1 MIQDLDNKKLYNEY
15 ENVLAEA
22 FDQVF
27 VFEGDKLFIFEAP
40 AVGQDV
46 ADGQGDAEEAR
57 MAGSQTFPMLPR
69 AAEFSNIKLQ
79 YLFRIEGEKYFLAMG
94 DEALDVVKG
103 MPGMKQ
109 VSARDLRS
117 LSHKELAFAAA
128 TAYHLYQWYR
138 DNKFCGRCGFRTQH
152 GAGERMLKCP
162 SCGNAIFP
170 KIAPAVIVAL
180 TDGDR
185 IMMTTYN
192 GRAYKRYALIAGF
205 VEIGETAE
213 ETVIREVMEEVGLKA
228 KNVRYYK
235 SQPWGTEQ
243 DLLLGY
249 FCELDGDDQI
259 TMDEDELSTAEW
271 FHRDEMD
278 VEDDG
283 FSLTREMM
291 CAFKRGEF

>member
-15 ENVLAEA
+15 EKMEA
-22 FDQVF
+22 QANDPVFFFEKDQVYIK
-27 VFEGDKLFIFEAP
+27 ED
-40 AVGQDV
+40 
-46 ADGQGDAEEAR
+46 ADGNPSLPAAAD
-57 MAGSQTFPMLPR
+57 FP
-69 AAEFSNIKLQ
+69 NTKLQ
-79 YLFRIEGEKYFLAMG
+79 YLFRIEENKYFLALG
-94 DEALDVVKG
+94 DEDTEAIKALPDIK
-103 MPGMKQ
+103 KT
-109 VSARDLRS
+109 SARNLRDLK
-117 LSHKELAFAAA
+117 HKELAFAAA

-138 DNKFCGRCGFRTQH
+138 DNQFCGRCGMPTQH
-152 GAGERMLKCP
+152 GSGERMLKCP
-162 SCGNAIFP
+162 SCGNSIYP

-185 IMMTTYN
+185 IMMTRYN

-213 ETVIREVMEEVGLKA
+213 ETVIREVKEEVGLKA

-249 FCELDGDDQI
+249 FCELDGDDTV

-271 FHRDEMD
+271 VYRDDMD
-278 VEDDG
+278 MEDDG

-291 CAFKRGEF
+291 VAFQKGEF